1 MPSALWIVVAY
12 LIGSV
17 SFAVVVSK
25 LFSLPDPHGYG
36 SGNPGATNV
45 LRTGH
50 KLAAAL
56 TLLGDGAKGWLAVFL
71 AKQFAPSM
79 DPWMLAAVVLAV
91 FLGHLF
97 PIFHKFEG
105 GKGVATA
112 AGILL
117 ALDWRLAAAAFVV
130 WLFFAVVVKVSSVSS
145 LAAAVVAPIAAFYFY
160 GNHPLAWVFVPIAL
174 LLIWRHKGNIH
185 KLLQGR
191 ESTIGR

>member
-1 MPSALWIVVAY
+1 M
-12 LIGSV
+12 
-17 SFAVVVSK
+17 
-25 LFSLPDPHGYG
+25 
-36 SGNPGATNV
+36 
-45 LRTGH
+45 RTGH

>member
-25 LFSLPDPHGYG
+25 LFSLPDPHSYG

>member
-25 LFSLPDPHGYG
+25 LFSLPDPHSYG

-45 LRTGH
+45 LRTGN

-56 TLLGDGAKGWLAVFL
+56 TLLGDGAKGWFAVFL

-79 DPWMLAAVVLAV
+79 DPWILAAVVLAV

-174 LLIWRHKGNIH
+174 LLIWRHKGNIQ